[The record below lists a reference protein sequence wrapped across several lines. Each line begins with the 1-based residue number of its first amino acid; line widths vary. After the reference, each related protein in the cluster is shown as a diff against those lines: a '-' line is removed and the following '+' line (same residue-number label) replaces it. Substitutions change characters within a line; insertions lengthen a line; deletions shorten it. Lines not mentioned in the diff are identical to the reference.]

1 MELLMKNNRSLYLNT
16 QQEMVEAQPMLYAVF
31 LLEEINPSLM
41 CVQGSSLGMQQFLS
55 KSVNSG

>member
-1 MELLMKNNRSLYLNT
+1 MKNDRSLYLNT

-41 CVQGSSLGMQQFLS
+41 CVQGSSLGRQQFLS